1 MDADHVEFVEEAAIR
16 STVSAVFE
24 SLHAFLTTLLPEAR
38 IEHIGS
44 TSIPGAI
51 TKGDLDICVLVLPG
65 AFAEADHILSE
76 QFARNVGSHQSA
88 TLSSFVDNSLPV
100 PVGIQLVALGGNE
113 DFFLRWRDLLRSTP
127 EILKQY
133 EVLKRHW
140 HGRSHEGYRRAK
152 STFIEQMLKAP
163 NAAG

>member
-24 SLHAFLTTLLPEAR
+24 SINATLTALLPTAQ

-51 TKGDLDICVLVLPG
+51 TKGDLDICVLVGQG
-65 AFAEADHILSE
+65 AFAEADRVISE
-76 QFARNVGSHQSA
+76 QFARNVGSHESA
-88 TLSSFVDNSLPV
+88 SLSSFVDNSLPV

-113 DFFLRWRDLLRSTP
+113 DFFLRWRDLLRSSP
-127 EILKQY
+127 EVLKQY

-152 STFIEQMLKAP
+152 STFIEQTLHASV
-163 NAAG
+163 AAG